1 MRQRPV
7 PGSTHGADSGRTSGL
22 GENAR
27 VPVAPDDRRIL
38 IFAGALV
45 LAAGLAIAGL
55 LFLATGGTQDTPSN
69 RRPVFLGL
77 RRQLVPQ
84 IKKGGPLYFANPF
97 GDNGF
102 WLDVENGSLVAL
114 DIVRPGTSDCIVK
127 WRDPR
132 QAYVDCDDRD
142 LTSRDL
148 DRYHLTIGKP
158 DTSKDSPTDAVFVD
172 LRRREPAPV
181 QPGGG

>member
-1 MRQRPV
+1 V
-7 PGSTHGADSGRTSGL
+7 PC
-22 GENAR
+22 
-27 VPVAPDDRRIL
+27 APDDRRIL
-38 IFAGALV
+38 LFAGALV
-45 LAAGLAIAGL
+45 VAVGIVIAGL
-55 LFLATGGTQDTPSN
+55 LFLATGGTQDTPSD

-77 RRQLVPQ
+77 RRELVPT
-84 IKKGGPLYFANPF
+84 IEKGGPLYFANPF
-97 GDNGF
+97 GDKGF
-102 WLDVENGSLVAL
+102 WLDVEGGGLVAL
-114 DIVRPGTSDCIVK
+114 DIVVPGTSDCIAK

-158 DTSKDSPTDAVFVD
+158 DASRDSPTDAVYVD

-181 QPGGG
+181 QRAGN